1 MPPERPKLQTM
12 RTDLDSQILAMI
24 REGKIQ
30 AHISKALRVST
41 YRIKRVAAEHG
52 ITYTLIGPKRGRKP
66 KTEKEAAYATCDLM
80 LSEGYAEIDIVLA
93 TGLTADLVNRRFY
106 KRAGEWGSLRHR
118 RVVVDRLLFWVSRW
132 GSATRDPKH
141 ELYRRCIDLLQHVAP
156 VLEGSPAVI
165 AHDRVFTHREVL
177 QAILEHKFERA
188 RAVLH
193 ALALRHKLALYDP
206 RLPQEPHEPNPH
218 RKGNLQFQVT
228 RWVLPDTDPDLE
240 AQDQPVDEPLEPAA
254 IAGECAD

>member
-1 MPPERPKLQTM
+1 M
-12 RTDLDSQILAMI
+12 RTDLDLQILAMI
-24 REGKIQ
+24 KEGRIQ

-80 LSEGYAEIDIVLA
+80 LSEGCAEIDIVLT
-93 TGLTADLVNRRFY
+93 TGLTADLVNRRFF

-132 GSATRDPKH
+132 GAATRDPKH

-177 QAILEHKFERA
+177 QAILDAKFERA
-188 RAVLH
+188 RALLH
-193 ALALRHKLALYDP
+193 ALALRYRLDLYDP
-206 RLPQEPHEPNPH
+206 RLPPEPNPNPH
-218 RKGNLQFQVT
+218 KPRPGGLLPVT
-228 RWVLPDTDPDLE
+228 HWVLPDTDPDLE
-240 AQDQPVDEPLEPAA
+240 AQDQPADEPSEPAA
-254 IAGECAD
+254 IGGECAD

>member
-1 MPPERPKLQTM
+1 M

-24 REGKIQ
+24 KEGKIQ

-41 YRIKRVAAEHG
+41 YRIKRVAAQHG

-66 KTEKEAAYATCDLM
+66 NTEKQAAYATCDWM

-118 RVVVDRLLFWVSRW
+118 RVLVDQLLFTMSCWSCAWYTKIV
-132 GSATRDPKH
+132 T
-141 ELYRRCIDLLQHVAP
+141 YRRCIDLLQRIAP

-240 AQDQPVDEPLEPAA
+240 AQDQPVDEPSEPAA